1 MKPISKKQVGHFPS
15 HPGEGIFNDKQ
26 MPKAACATVLIS
38 RGICKAPLL
47 AELCPG
53 DCEGESGREPDRA
66 VSLLFVWGVL
76 LSSPLLP
83 SPFGN
88 VVCKHWA
95 LRMLPQLMRFE
106 GRT

>member
-76 LSSPLLP
+76 LSSPLPLFSFWECRVQTLGP
-83 SPFGN
+83 EDAATIN
-88 VVCKHWA
+88 
-95 LRMLPQLMRFE
+95 E
-106 GRT
+106 I